1 MIKSEPETVALLT
14 DSFTLKCAGQKFLY
28 FSPLNLNIPF
38 AKSVYLPKMIQLQ
51 CKDCLTFDQN

>member
-14 DSFTLKCAGQKFLY
+14 DSFTLKCAVQKFLY

-38 AKSVYLPKMIQLQ
+38 AKFVHLLKMIQLHYV
-51 CKDCLTFDQN
+51 DCITFDQN